1 MKELTQEERQELEML
16 KASEEVKLANR
27 EIQKKYQK
35 PYQNKERKKLHHYR
49 WLHKKGLAIKA
60 QQAGEVNAWNERT
73 IRGA

>member
-27 EIQKKYQK
+27 EIQKS
-35 PYQNKERKKLHHYR
+35 YQNKERKKLHQYR

-60 QQAGEVNAWNERT
+60 QQAQGQ
-73 IRGA
+73 